1 MKKITLILLALCLAA
16 TIVFSVACT
25 SGSDDTTTVE
35 GGDVTIPDA
44 TQDSEVVVP
53 ETADP
58 ENESFIS
65 VESADNEEK
74 WGDLVT
80 SAD

>member
-16 TIVFSVACT
+16 TLVFSVACT

-35 GGDVTIPDA
+35 GGDVTTPDE
-44 TQDSEVVVP
+44 TQGGENLP

-58 ENESFIS
+58 EDEGFIT
-65 VESADNEEK
+65 VEPVDNEEK